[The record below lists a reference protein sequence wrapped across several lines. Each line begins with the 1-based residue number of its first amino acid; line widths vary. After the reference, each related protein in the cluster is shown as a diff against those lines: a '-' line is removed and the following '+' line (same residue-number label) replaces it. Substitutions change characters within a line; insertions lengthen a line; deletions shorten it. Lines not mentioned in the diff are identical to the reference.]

1 MLRYMAA
8 SSSLAVRMKYG
19 RLAGAV
25 SWKKCRIRFKPVM

>member
-1 MLRYMAA
+1 MLRYVAA
-8 SSSLAVRMKYG
+8 SSSFAGKTKYG